1 MYLIA
6 LITLVITGLVAIL
19 HIVFDLKALGDGIAL
34 FVKISD
40 SLFWLS
46 LLFFVHKMPTKP
58 REDRKLKSRD

>member
-6 LITLVITGLVAIL
+6 LVTLVITGLVAIS

-34 FVKISD
+34 LVKMSNL
-40 SLFWLS
+40 LFWLS

-58 REDRKLKSRD
+58 RKRNPKKS

>member
-40 SLFWLS
+40 LLFWLS
-46 LLFFVHKMPTKP
+46 LLFFVYKMPTKP
-58 REDRKLKSRD
+58 GKKNSKKP